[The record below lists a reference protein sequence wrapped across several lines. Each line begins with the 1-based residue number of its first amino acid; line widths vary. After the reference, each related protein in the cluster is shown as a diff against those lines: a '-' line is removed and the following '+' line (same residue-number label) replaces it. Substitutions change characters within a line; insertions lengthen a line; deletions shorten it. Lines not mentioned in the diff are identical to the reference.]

1 MYCTPFVDLQSQT
14 LFGVQSGIGAEEVID
29 DTDGKEADELLKEE
43 AARPSFWRWWDGG
56 LVDLST

>member
-43 AARPSFWRWWDGG
+43 AARPSFWRW
-56 LVDLST
+56 